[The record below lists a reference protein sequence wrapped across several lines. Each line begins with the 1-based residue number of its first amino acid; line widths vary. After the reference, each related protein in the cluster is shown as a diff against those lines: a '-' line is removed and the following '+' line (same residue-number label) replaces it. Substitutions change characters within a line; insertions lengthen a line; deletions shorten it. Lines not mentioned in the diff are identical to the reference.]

1 MDGRELIPQDP
12 EAFARNKDRVER
24 RFWAKLRR
32 NLRQIPFVEEAI
44 AAYYCARD
52 PETPMQVK
60 AMLLAALAYFII
72 PTDMVPDFLA
82 GFGFT
87 DDAAVLYAAIRSV
100 TAHVNDRHRAAARA
114 ALDRLTAG
122 S

>member
-1 MDGRELIPQDP
+1 MDGRELIPHEP

-44 AAYYCARD
+44 AAYYCTRD

-60 AMLLAALAYFII
+60 AVLLAALAYFII

>member
-1 MDGRELIPQDP
+1 MDGRELIPHEP
-12 EAFARNKDRVER
+12 EAFARDKDRVER

-60 AMLLAALAYFII
+60 AVLLAALAYFII

>member
-60 AMLLAALAYFII
+60 AVLLAALAYFII

>member
-32 NLRQIPFVEEAI
+32 NLQQIPFFEEAV
-44 AAYYCARD
+44 AAYYCTRD

-60 AMLLAALAYFII
+60 AVLLAALAYFII

-114 ALDRLTAG
+114 ALDRLTPD